1 MQGMTA
7 TDTHAAGEPQRLA
20 GLARARI
27 KQRGAAPL
35 GPHTHLAERRAEL
48 DALRWDRFGLT
59 PMSPTIGAEVDGVD
73 LGSPLDDATVADLR
87 RALLAHKVLVFR
99 DQHLTAATQV
109 AFARRFGELEVHPFL
124 AGSDDAPELVRLAKD
139 AAVGGYEN
147 IWHSD
152 VSWRERPAL
161 GAVLRAIDVPPVGGD
176 TLFADMA
183 AAYAGLEDDVRDR
196 IDDLRAVHD
205 FTLSFGQALSD
216 EDRAAAQAQY
226 PAVEHPVVRTHPE
239 TGERILYVNAIFTS
253 HLVGLPE
260 DESEALLGH
269 LFRQAEVPEHQVR
282 LRWAPGT
289 VAFWDNRATQH
300 YACSD
305 YWPAPRVMERA
316 AIAGDRPR

>member
-1 MQGMTA
+1 MTA
-7 TDTHAAGEPQRLA
+7 TDTPPAAGEPQRLA
-20 GLARARI
+20 ALARARI

-35 GPHTHLAERRAEL
+35 GPHTHLADRRAEL
-48 DALRWDRFGLT
+48 GARRWERFEVT
-59 PMSPTIGAEVDGVD
+59 PMSPTIGAEVGGVD
-73 LGSPLDDATVADLR
+73 LAGPLDDATVAELR
-87 RALLAHKVLVFR
+87 QALLAHKLLVFR
-99 DQHLTAATQV
+99 DQHLTSATQV
-109 AFARRFGELEVHPFL
+109 AFARRFGDLEVHPFL
-124 AGSDDAPELVRLAKD
+124 AGSDEAPELVRLAKD

-161 GAVLRAIDVPPVGGD
+161 GAVLRAIAVPPVGGD

-183 AAYAGLEDDVRDR
+183 AAYLGLEDDVRAR
-196 IDDLRAVHD
+196 VDDLRAVHD

-239 TGERILYVNAIFTS
+239 TGERVLYVNAIFTS
-253 HLVGLPE
+253 HVVGLPD
-260 DESEALLGH
+260 DESEALLDH

-305 YWPAPRVMERA
+305 YWPEPRVMERA